1 MARSVAIAG
10 AGFSGAVIANRL
22 ASEGFKVHVFEPR
35 DHIGGNCYTQRDP
48 ETQIMIHKYGPHI
61 FHTDNREV
69 WEFVNRFA
77 DFHPYTNRVKAVSGG
92 RVYSLP
98 INLHTINQFY
108 GKCLDPKDAYRLI
121 EEESD
126 QSITAP
132 VTFEDQALR
141 YIGRKLYEAFFYGYT
156 KKQWGC
162 EPSELP
168 ASILKRLPVRFD
180 YNDNYFSHD
189 YQGIPVDGYTPIFE
203 ALLDHSNISVFL
215 GQSLPG
221 NHAKEY
227 CHTFYSGP
235 LDAYFDY
242 RFGELGYRSLRF
254 DESRCEGDYQGC
266 AVMNYCDAQV
276 PYTRI
281 TEHKHF
287 APWESHGDTVVYHE
301 YSFTCGR
308 GDIPFYP
315 VRLVGDKLLLEKYV
329 GLGKGMQRVTFVGRL
344 GTYRY
349 LDMDKTI
356 EEALFVA
363 DKFLHCSRGAA
374 SMPAFP
380 VSPYG

>member
-1 MARSVAIAG
+1 MAKNIAIAG
-10 AGFSGAVIANRL
+10 AGFSGAIIANRL
-22 ASEGFKVHVFEPR
+22 ANEGFTVNVFETR
-35 DHIGGNCYTQRDP
+35 DHIGGNCYTLRDP
-48 ETQIMIHKYGPHI
+48 DTRVMVHKYGPHI

-69 WEFVNRFA
+69 WDFVNRFA
-77 DFHPYTNRVKAVSGG
+77 HFQPYTNRVKAVSGG
-92 RVYSLP
+92 QVYSLP

-108 GKCLDPKDAYRLI
+108 GGCLDPKTARRLI
-121 EEESD
+121 GEESD
-126 QSITAP
+126 QGITAP

-141 YIGRKLYEAFFYGYT
+141 YIGKKLYEAFFYGYT

-180 YNDNYFSHD
+180 YNDNYFSHT
-189 YQGIPVDGYTPIFE
+189 YQGIPADGYTPVFE
-203 ALLDHSNISVFL
+203 ALLDHNNISVFL
-215 GQSLPG
+215 GQALPD
-221 NHAKEY
+221 NHLEEY
-227 CHTFYSGP
+227 AHTFYSGP

-254 DESRCEGDYQGC
+254 EESRHEGDFQGC
-266 AVMNYCDAQV
+266 AVMNYCDAHV

-281 TEHKHF
+281 TEHKYF
-287 APWESHGDTVVYHE
+287 APWESHGDTIVYHE
-301 YSFTCGR
+301 YSFTCSR

-315 VRLVGDKLLLEKYV
+315 VRLVGDRLLLEKYV
-329 GLGKGMQRVTFVGRL
+329 GLGERVEGVTFIGRL

-363 DKFLHCSRGAA
+363 ERFLACARGGA
-374 SMPAFP
+374 SMPVFP
-380 VSPYG
+380 FSP

>member
-1 MARSVAIAG
+1 MAGTIAIAG
-10 AGFSGAVIANRL
+10 AGFSGAVIANQL
-22 ASEGFKVHVFEPR
+22 ANEGFMVHVFETR

-48 ETQIMIHKYGPHI
+48 DTRIMLHKYGPHI
-61 FHTDNREV
+61 FHTDNKEV
-69 WEFVNRFA
+69 WDFVNRYAEFR
-77 DFHPYTNRVKAVSGG
+77 PYTNRVKAVSGG
-92 RVYSLP
+92 QVYSLP

-108 GKCLDPKDAYRLI
+108 GRCLDPQAARRLI

-132 VTFEDQALR
+132 VTFEEQALR
-141 YIGRKLYEAFFYGYT
+141 YIGEKLYKAFFYGYT

-180 YNDNYFSHD
+180 YNDNYFSHC
-189 YQGIPVDGYTPIFE
+189 YQGIPSNGYTPIFE
-203 ALLDHSNISVFL
+203 ALLDHSNISVYL
-215 GQSLPG
+215 GQALPD
-221 NHAKEY
+221 NHLKEY
-227 CHTFYSGP
+227 YHTFYSGP

-254 DESRCEGDYQGC
+254 EEHSYEGNYQGC
-266 AVMNYCDAQV
+266 AVMNYCDADI

-281 TEHKHF
+281 TEHKYF
-287 APWESHGDTVVYHE
+287 APWESHGDTVVYRE

-308 GDIPFYP
+308 MDIPFYP

-329 GLGKGMQRVTFVGRL
+329 GLGKDVEGVTFVGRL

-363 DKFLHCSRGAA
+363 DQFLGCVRGGAR
-374 SMPAFP
+374 MKTFP
-380 VSPYG
+380 VSPRS